1 MTLHVLF
8 TKDGIP
14 AWIGPD
20 PREGSEPVE
29 DKSVAFLAGHRRTA
43 KGNWVARAVPE
54 PVPPSPEELAERAE
68 ADYRAALSD
77 RDQALREA
85 LVAEADPLFFRWQRD
100 EVPKEEWLAA
110 VAEVK
115 SRFPKPRKP

>member
-14 AWIGPD
+14 GWIGSD

-29 DKSVAFLAGHRRTA
+29 DLTVEFLAAHRRTSRG
-43 KGNWVARAVPE
+43 KWVARN
-54 PVPPSPEELAERAE
+54 PVEVVAPSPEEVAQQREAEYQSALAA
-68 ADYRAALSD
+68 
-77 RDQALREA
+77 RDEALRSA
-85 LVAEADPLFFRWQRD
+85 LAAEADPVFFRWQRG
-100 EVPKEEWLAA
+100 EVSKDDWLAA

-115 SRFPKPRKP
+115 DRFPKPEPV

>member
-8 TKDGIP
+8 SGDGTP
-14 AWIGPD
+14 VWVGPE

-29 DKSVAFLAGHRRTA
+29 ELTVEFLAGHRRTA
-43 KGNWVARAVPE
+43 KGAWVDRPVAVARQLSAEEEAVLRE
-54 PVPPSPEELAERAE
+54 AE
-68 ADYRAALSD
+68 YQAALAA

-85 LVAEADPLFFRWQRD
+85 LAVEADPLFFQWQRG
-100 EVPKEEWLAA
+100 EVDKDDWLAA

-115 SRFPKPRKP
+115 ARHPKPERG

>member
-8 TKDGIP
+8 SRDGTP
-14 AWIGPD
+14 VWVGPE

-29 DKSVAFLAGHRRTA
+29 ELTVEFLAGHRRTA
-43 KGNWVARAVPE
+43 KGAWVDR
-54 PVPPSPEELAERAE
+54 PVPVAPQLSAEEE
-68 ADYRAALSD
+68 AALREAEYQAALAA

-85 LVAEADPLFFRWQRD
+85 LAAEADPLFLQWQRG
-100 EVPKEEWLAA
+100 EVGKEDWLAA

-115 SRFPKPRKP
+115 ARHPKPEHG

>member
-14 AWIGPD
+14 GWIGSD

-29 DKSVAFLAGHRRTA
+29 GLTIDFLAGHRRTA
-43 KGNWVARAVPE
+43 KGKWVERTPVEPQVPSEEEVAQAR
-54 PVPPSPEELAERAE
+54 E
-68 ADYRAALSD
+68 ADYQAALAQ
-77 RDQALREA
+77 RDEALRLA
-85 LVAEADPLFFRWQRD
+85 LAAEADPLFFCWQRG
-100 EVPKEEWLAA
+100 EIEKEDWLAA

-115 SRFPKPRKP
+115 ARFPKPERS